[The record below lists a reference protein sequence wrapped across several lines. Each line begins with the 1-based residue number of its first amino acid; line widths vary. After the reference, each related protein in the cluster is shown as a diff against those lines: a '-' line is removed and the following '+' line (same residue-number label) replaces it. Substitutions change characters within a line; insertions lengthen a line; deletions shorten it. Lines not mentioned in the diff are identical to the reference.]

1 MATAIMSNN
10 GIRPPRFGGRSSFSA
25 WKLKVLAYLQPLGL
39 KEAVMPVGLPVGSR
53 EEEKAAGSVRSRR
66 TEASVSSNL
75 GSEEDARE
83 QTLRQEKAYGILL
96 NLLEDE
102 LIDLVASVE
111 PGNARG
117 VWKVLLD
124 TYEAKTTASLCHTL
138 DMFMNIAFDGEGHK
152 RESFDM
158 YKARFTNLVQKLKE
172 MGETVSPTI
181 QRYVLL
187 KGLPSDYDALVQS
200 LKVNDKLTL
209 EEVCTHIKD
218 LYETNLRYP
227 KDYAVID
234 LNPAEKTGLAG
245 LVTDKS
251 RRKKVRFVTAKEN
264 GKEGLCYTCGNPGHY
279 SRECAMNS
287 DKESKDEFG
296 GYFA

>member
-1 MATAIMSNN
+1 MATVTTSQD

-39 KEAVMPVGLPVGSR
+39 KEAVMPVGSPL
-53 EEEKAAGSVRSRR
+53 EEEKAAGSVQS
-66 TEASVSSNL
+66 TEASVTTSSL
-75 GSEEDARE
+75 GSGRDARE
-83 QTLRQEKAYGILL
+83 LLLKQEKAYGILL

-102 LIDLVASVE
+102 LIDLVASVD

-138 DMFMNIAFDGEGHK
+138 DVFMNIEFGGGDHGG
-152 RESFDM
+152 ESFDM

-172 MGETVSPTI
+172 MGEKVSPAI

-187 KGLPSDYDALVQS
+187 KGLPASYESLVQS

-227 KDYAVID
+227 KDYSLVD
-234 LNPAEKTGLAG
+234 LNAERTGLAG
-245 LVTDKS
+245 LAAEKG
-251 RRKKVRFVTAKEN
+251 RKKKDNSSKSGRN
-264 GKEGLCYTCGNPGHY
+264 GKYNGVCYTCGNPGHY
-279 SRECAMNS
+279 SKDCAMNKDS
-287 DKESKDEFG
+287 DTENAYG
-296 GYFA
+296 CYFE

>member
-1 MATAIMSNN
+1 MSNN

-39 KEAVMPVGLPVGSR
+39 KEAVMPVDLPVGSQ
-53 EEEKAAGSVRSRR
+53 EEEKAVGPVRRGTS
-66 TEASVSSNL
+66 ASASSHL
-75 GSEEDARE
+75 GSEDARVE
-83 QTLRQEKAYGILL
+83 QTQRQEKAYGILL

-124 TYEAKTTASLCHTL
+124 TYEAKTTASVCHTL
-138 DMFMNIAFDGEGHK
+138 DMFMNIEFDGEGHK

-158 YKARFTNLVQKLKE
+158 YKARFTNLVHKLKE
-172 MGETVSPTI
+172 MGEPVSPAI

-187 KGLPSDYDALVQS
+187 KGLPPDYDALVQS

-227 KDYAVID
+227 KDYAVVD
-234 LNPAEKTGLAG
+234 LNAEPKALVG
-245 LVTDKS
+245 LVAEKS
-251 RRKKVRFVTAKEN
+251 RRKRFATAK
-264 GKEGLCYTCGNPGHY
+264 GKGKDDLCYTCGNPGHY
-279 SRECAMNS
+279 SRDCAMNS
-287 DKESKDEFG
+287 DKDSKDEFG
-296 GYFA
+296 GFFA